1 MLQIVDLITMGCSK
15 NLVDSEKLMYQLRKN
30 GYQVFHNPKRI
41 HRQIAIVNTCGFIND
56 AKEESIG
63 IILELCKAKEEGRLK
78 KLLVTGCLS
87 ERFFHELNKE
97 IPQVDKYY
105 GKFNYD
111 ALIRD
116 LGKNFYRDNIN
127 QRILSTPGH
136 YAYVK
141 ISEGCDRQCA
151 YCAIPI
157 ITGAHKSRPIEDIL
171 EEIRMLVAQGV
182 KEFQIIA
189 QELTFYGLDLYGS
202 RKIAELTERI
212 SDIPGVEW
220 IRLHYA
226 YPHQFPDDL
235 LRVMRERNNV
245 CKYLDIAL
253 QHTSDVVL
261 QNMRRH
267 ISKQQQIDLIEK
279 IRAEVPGIALRTT
292 LMVGYPGEG
301 EEEFAELMDF
311 VSKMRFERMGAFAY
325 SEEEDTYAAQH
336 FKDEIPEVVK
346 QERLSRLM
354 ALQQDISEAYC
365 AEKIGKHLK
374 VIIDRKEGEYFIGRT
389 EYDSPEVD
397 GEVFVKSDKY
407 LRKGSFHSVL
417 ITDSTEFDLYGKV

>member
-301 EEEFAELMDF
+301 DEEFAELMDF

-336 FKDEIPEVVK
+336 FKDEIPEEVK
-346 QERLSRLM
+346 QERLSCLM

>member
-301 EEEFAELMDF
+301 DEEFAELMDF

-336 FKDEIPEVVK
+336 FKDEIPEEVK
-346 QERLSRLM
+346 QERLSCLM
-354 ALQQDISEAYC
+354 ALQQDISETYC
-365 AEKIGKHLK
+365 AEKIGKHL
-374 VIIDRKEGEYFIGRT
+374 IFA
-389 EYDSPEVD
+389 
-397 GEVFVKSDKY
+397 
-407 LRKGSFHSVL
+407 
-417 ITDSTEFDLYGKV
+417 

>member
-97 IPQVDKYY
+97 IPQVDMYY

-336 FKDEIPEVVK
+336 FKDEIPEEVK